1 MKAAMAAAG
10 IFDRA
15 TVRPPTI
22 APSAE
27 ELARIEAAV
36 RRAGLVQCPAA

>member
-22 APSAE
+22 APSPAE
-27 ELARIEAAV
+27 LTRIAAAVENAGLAR
-36 RRAGLVQCPAA
+36 RPAA